1 MYHWKFTFAANLNSF
16 YERSNWKPLA
26 KSAKFQNSMDFLEY
40 PSVTAEVRGAM
51 VGGNLRITDKEVV
64 FKHAKSGKKD
74 VVKVATSILFF
85 LIGML
90 DKWKSR
96 NLFEVL

>member
-1 MYHWKFTFAANLNSF
+1 
-16 YERSNWKPLA
+16 
-26 KSAKFQNSMDFLEY
+26 MDFLEY

-74 VVKVATSILFF
+74 VVKVAMKLLFLENERLKLSTYF
-85 LIGML
+85 SEEL
-90 DKWKSR
+90 KC
-96 NLFEVL
+96 

>member
-1 MYHWKFTFAANLNSF
+1 
-16 YERSNWKPLA
+16 
-26 KSAKFQNSMDFLEY
+26 MDFLEY

-74 VVKVATSILFF
+74 VVKVATSIFSF
-85 LIGML
+85 LKIGMFGKGSPQQ
-90 DKWKSR
+90 DKSHVSMDTFR
-96 NLFEVL
+96 TPLSPPHPRVYGRLGGSFF